1 MELSTIDYQPS
12 TMYLTFAW
20 RYFKAKKSANAIN
33 IIAWVTVG
41 VIAFATCCQ
50 VLVLSVFNGFE
61 DLVKSLYESFYTDI
75 KIVPAK
81 GKTFFLTAEQLT
93 QLKQQPFVEDFSLIA
108 EEKALLQNND
118 GDNAQT
124 VIYLKGVDDNYNLVC
139 GVADKTN
146 KGKFN
151 TGTDDEPGL
160 VLGAG
165 IQYAI
170 GVNMNPAFP
179 ANKLTVILPKKNGT
193 GSDPLQSLSE
203 GNAVPTGV
211 FTIQQDFDNKY
222 AITNIDFV
230 KQQMGL
236 ATDEYSALELKLKD
250 NSNIKEAQ
258 EKLAVLLGN
267 NYKVQTLYQQ
277 NMSLYNTM
285 KMEKWIIYAVF
296 TLILIVSAFTMVSAL
311 TMLVLEK
318 QKDISV
324 LQSMGAHQTTIKK
337 IFLSEGLLLGAIG
350 AVTGILLAVIIC
362 LVQMKF
368 KFLKIGGGSF
378 LIDYFP
384 VKLVAADFILVAVTA
399 GFIAFIAAW
408 FPAHKASRQS
418 FELK

>member
-1 MELSTIDYQPS
+1 
-12 TMYLTFAW
+12 MYLTFAW

-61 DLVKSLYESFYTDI
+61 DLVKSLYASFYTDI
-75 KIVPAK
+75 KIIPAK
-81 GKTFFLTAEQLT
+81 GKTFFLTGEQIAR
-93 QLKQQPFVEDFSLIA
+93 LKQQSFVQNLSFIA

-118 GDNAQT
+118 GENAQT
-124 VIYLKGVDDNYNLVC
+124 VIYLKGVDDNYSQVC
-139 GVADKTN
+139 GVANKTN

-151 TGTDDEPGL
+151 TGTADEPGL
-160 VLGAG
+160 ILGAG
-165 IQYAI
+165 IQYAV
-170 GVNMNPAFP
+170 GVNMSPAF
-179 ANKLTVILPKKNGT
+179 AVDKLTVILPKKNAG

-203 GNAVPTGV
+203 GNIVPTGV

-236 ATDEYSALELKLKD
+236 AADEYSALELKLKD
-250 NSNIKEAQ
+250 NTDIKEAQ
-258 EKLAVLLGN
+258 EKISGLLGN
-267 NYKVQTLYQQ
+267 NYKVQTLYEQ

-285 KMEKWIIYAVF
+285 KLEKWIIYAVF

-350 AVTGILLAVIIC
+350 AITGILFAVIIC
-362 LVQMKF
+362 LLQIKF
-368 KFLKIGGGSF
+368 KLVKIGGGSF

-384 VKLVAADFILVAVTA
+384 VKLVATDFLLVTATA